1 MEFQKKEFV
10 VAEVMKVVMMKK
22 KNWDK
27 CQSSCGG

>member
-1 MEFQKKEFV
+1 MKVQKKEF
-10 VAEVMKVVMMKK
+10 EVMKVVVVMKK